1 MWKILITE
9 FLVDIRNQKLRTS
22 LTVIAIGWGTF
33 AVVLLLAF
41 GQGVGNKM
49 LEGML
54 GAGNQVMI
62 IYGGQTSM
70 NYEGLGLGRPI
81 RFTEDD
87 IELIQRTVPHIA
99 YISPQYG
106 RYGMQLKSDLLTT
119 TTYGEGVNPGFE
131 IMRTMYPAA
140 GGRFINER
148 DVVEQRRVVFLG
160 NGIAK
165 RLFGEIDPVGK
176 QVILDGTPFVVIG
189 VMQAKLQTSMN
200 NGPDENRA
208 IIPHTTFRNMYS
220 FRNLNSILVRPSDP
234 SRQLEVKE
242 SITNILAGK
251 YKFYVTDRTAIS
263 IWDFIENE
271 RMSRNISFGITL
283 FLFAVGFFTLLIAG
297 VGIANIMYVVVKERT
312 REIGIKKAIG
322 ARRIHITAQFIV
334 ESLLISFVGGGLGIL
349 AAVGVVNVVLAM
361 ELNEGAGEFLGSP
374 VLSES
379 VMIITVGVLTII
391 GFIAGVF
398 PAKKAASV
406 EPVES
411 LRYE

>member
-22 LTVIAIGWGTF
+22 LTVIAIAWGTF

-70 NYEGLGLGRPI
+70 NYEGLGVGRPI

-106 RYGMQLKSDLLTT
+106 RYGMQLKSDILTT

-140 GGRFINER
+140 GGRFINDR

-160 NGIAK
+160 NGIAS
-165 RLFGEIDPVGK
+165 RLFGDADPVGK
-176 QVILDGTPFVVIG
+176 QVILDGTPFIVIG

-220 FRNLNSILVRPSDP
+220 FRNLNSILVRPTDP
-234 SRQLEVKE
+234 SKQLEVKE
-242 SITNILAGK
+242 SITNLLAGK
-251 YKFYVTDRTAIS
+251 YKFDVTDRTAIS

-312 REIGIKKAIG
+312 REIGIKKALG

-349 AAVGVVNVVLAM
+349 VAAGVVTVVLAM
-361 ELNEGAGEFLGSP
+361 ELTEGAGEFLGSP

-379 VMIITVGVLTII
+379 VMIVTVGVLTII

>member
-1 MWKILITE
+1 MWKILILE
-9 FLVDIRNQKLRTS
+9 FFEDLKAQKLRTS
-22 LTVIAIGWGTF
+22 LTVMAISWGTF

-62 IYGGQTSM
+62 VYGGQTSL
-70 NYEGLGLGRPI
+70 NYDGLGVGRRI

-87 IELIQRTVPHIA
+87 IELLNKTVPHIE

-106 RYGMQLKSDLLTT
+106 RYGMQLRTDLTTT
-119 TTYGEGVNPGFE
+119 TTYGEGVNPSFE

-148 DVVEQRRVVFLG
+148 DVIEQRRVVFLG
-160 NGIAK
+160 NSIAT
-165 RLFGEIDPVGK
+165 RLFGEDDPIGK
-176 QVILDGTPFVVIG
+176 QVMLDGIPFTVIG
-189 VMQAKLQTSMN
+189 IMQAKLQTSMS

-208 IIPHTTFRNMYS
+208 IIPYSTFRNMYS
-220 FRNLNSILVRPSDP
+220 FRNLNSILIRPTDS
-234 SRQLEVKE
+234 SKQEEVK
-242 SITNILAGK
+242 SAVTNILAGK
-251 YKFYVTDRTAIS
+251 YKFDPKDQSALP
-263 IWDFIENE
+263 IWDFIEAE
-271 RMSRNISFGITL
+271 KISRNISLGVSI

-322 ARRIHITAQFIV
+322 ARNIHITSQFIF
-334 ESLLISFVGGGLGIL
+334 ESLFISFIGGGLGIL
-349 AAVGVVNVVLAM
+349 GAIGVVKLILAM
-361 ELNEGAGEFLGSP
+361 ELKDGAGEFLGSP
-374 VLSES
+374 VLSDS
-379 VMIITVGVLTII
+379 VMIITVVVLSII

-398 PAKKAASV
+398 PARKAALV

>member
-1 MWKILITE
+1 MWKILFIE
-9 FLVDIRNQKLRTS
+9 FFADLRNQKLRTF
-22 LTVIAIGWGTF
+22 LTVMAISWGTF

-62 IYGGQTSM
+62 IYGGQTSI
-70 NYEGLGLGRPI
+70 NHDGLGIGRPI
-81 RFTEDD
+81 RFKEDD
-87 IELIQRTVPHIA
+87 IDLISKTVPHIE

-106 RYGMQLKSDLLTT
+106 RYGMQLKTELTTT

-140 GGRFINER
+140 GGRFINEK
-148 DVVEQRRVVFLG
+148 DVTEQRRVIFLG
-160 NGIAK
+160 HGIAG
-165 RLFGEIDPVGK
+165 RLFGDEDPIGK
-176 QVILDGTPFVVIG
+176 QLLLDGTPFVVIG
-189 VMQAKLQTSMN
+189 VMQPKLQTSMS
-200 NGPDENRA
+200 NGPDEDRA
-208 IIPHTTFRNMYS
+208 IIPYTTFRNMYS
-220 FRNLNSILVRPSDP
+220 YRNLGSILIRPTDP
-234 SRQLEVKE
+234 ARQLEVKE
-242 SITNILAGK
+242 AVTNTLANK
-251 YKFYVTDRTAIS
+251 YKFDVTDKNAIS

-271 RMSRNISFGITL
+271 KISRNISLGVSI

-297 VGIANIMYVVVKERT
+297 VGIANIMYVIVKERT

-322 ARRIHITAQFIV
+322 ARRIHITSQFIF
-334 ESLLISFVGGGLGIL
+334 ESLFISFIGGGLGIL
-349 AAVGVVNVVLAM
+349 AAIGVVNLVLSM

-374 VLSES
+374 VLSDT
-379 VMIITVGVLTII
+379 VMIITVGVLALI

-398 PAKKAASV
+398 PARKAATV

>member
-1 MWKILITE
+1 MWKILFIE
-9 FLVDIRNQKLRTS
+9 FFADLRNQKLRTF
-22 LTVIAIGWGTF
+22 LTVMAISWGTF

-41 GQGVGNKM
+41 GQGIGNKM

-62 IYGGQTSM
+62 IYGGQTSI
-70 NYEGLGLGRPI
+70 NHDGLGVGRPI
-81 RFTEDD
+81 RFKEEDID
-87 IELIQRTVPHIA
+87 LITKTVPHID

-106 RYGMQLKSDLLTT
+106 RYGMQLKTELTTT

-140 GGRFINER
+140 GGRFINEK
-148 DVVEQRRVVFLG
+148 DVTEQRRVIFLG
-160 NGIAK
+160 HGIAG
-165 RLFGEIDPVGK
+165 RLFGDEDPVGK
-176 QVILDGTPFVVIG
+176 QLLLDGTPFVVIG
-189 VMQAKLQTSMN
+189 VMQPKLQTSMS
-200 NGPDENRA
+200 NGPDEDRA
-208 IIPHTTFRNMYS
+208 IIPYTTFRNMYS
-220 FRNLNSILVRPSDP
+220 FRNLGSILIRPTDP
-234 SRQLEVKE
+234 DRQLEVKDAV
-242 SITNILAGK
+242 TNILASK
-251 YKFYVTDRTAIS
+251 YKFDVSDRNAIS

-271 RMSRNISFGITL
+271 KISRNISLGVSI

-297 VGIANIMYVVVKERT
+297 VGIANIMYVIVKERT

-322 ARRIHITAQFIV
+322 ARRMHITSQFIF
-334 ESLLISFVGGGLGIL
+334 ESLFISFLGGGMGIL
-349 AAVGVVNVVLAM
+349 AAMGVVNLVLAM

-374 VLSES
+374 VLSDT
-379 VMIITVGVLTII
+379 VMFITVGVLAII

-398 PAKKAASV
+398 PARKAATV

>member
-1 MWKILITE
+1 MWKILFIE
-9 FLVDIRNQKLRTS
+9 FFADLKNQKLRS
-22 LTVIAIGWGTF
+22 FLTVMAISWGTF

-62 IYGGQTSM
+62 IYGGQTSI
-70 NYEGLGLGRPI
+70 NHDGLGIGRPI
-81 RFTEDD
+81 RFKEEDID
-87 IELIQRTVPHIA
+87 LITKTVPHID

-106 RYGMQLKSDLLTT
+106 RYGMQLKTELTTT

-140 GGRFINER
+140 GGRFINEK
-148 DVVEQRRVVFLG
+148 DVTEQRRVIFLG
-160 NGIAK
+160 HGIAG
-165 RLFGEIDPVGK
+165 RLFGEQDPVGK
-176 QVILDGTPFVVIG
+176 QLLLDGTPFVVIG
-189 VMQAKLQTSMN
+189 VMQPKLQTSMS
-200 NGPDENRA
+200 NGPDEDRA
-208 IIPHTTFRNMYS
+208 IIPYTTFRNMYS
-220 FRNLNSILVRPSDP
+220 FRNLGSILIRPTDP
-234 SRQLEVKE
+234 DRQLEVKE
-242 SITNILAGK
+242 AVTSILASK
-251 YKFYVTDRTAIS
+251 YKFDVTDRNAIS

-271 RMSRNISFGITL
+271 KISRNISLGVSI

-297 VGIANIMYVVVKERT
+297 VGIANIMYVIVKERT

-322 ARRIHITAQFIV
+322 ARRIHITSQFIF
-334 ESLLISFVGGGLGIL
+334 ESLFISFLGGGMGIL
-349 AAVGVVNVVLAM
+349 AAMGVVNLVLAL

-374 VLSES
+374 VLSDT
-379 VMIITVGVLTII
+379 VMLITVGVLAII

-398 PAKKAASV
+398 PARKAATV

>member
-1 MWKILITE
+1 MWKILFVE
-9 FLVDIRNQKLRTS
+9 FFSDLRNQKLRTF
-22 LTVIAIGWGTF
+22 LTVMAISWGTF

-62 IYGGQTSM
+62 IYGGQTSI
-70 NYEGLGLGRPI
+70 NHDGLGIGRPI
-81 RFTEDD
+81 RFKEEDID
-87 IELIQRTVPHIA
+87 LITKTVPYID

-106 RYGMQLKSDLLTT
+106 RYGMQLKTELTTT

-140 GGRFINER
+140 GGRFINEK
-148 DVVEQRRVVFLG
+148 DVTEQRRVIFLG
-160 NGIAK
+160 HGIAG
-165 RLFGEIDPVGK
+165 RLFGDEDPIGK
-176 QVILDGTPFVVIG
+176 QLLLDGTPFVVIG
-189 VMQAKLQTSMN
+189 VMQPKLQTSMS
-200 NGPDENRA
+200 NGPDEDRA
-208 IIPHTTFRNMYS
+208 IIPYTTFRNMYS
-220 FRNLNSILVRPSDP
+220 FRNLGSILIRPTDP
-234 SRQLEVKE
+234 DRQLEVKE
-242 SITNILAGK
+242 AVTSILASK
-251 YKFYVTDRTAIS
+251 YKFDVSDKNAIS

-271 RMSRNISFGITL
+271 KISRNISLGVSI

-297 VGIANIMYVVVKERT
+297 VGIANIMYVIVKERT

-322 ARRIHITAQFIV
+322 ARRIHITSQFIF
-334 ESLLISFVGGGLGIL
+334 ESLFISFLGGGMGIL
-349 AAVGVVNVVLAM
+349 AAMGVVKLVLAM

-374 VLSES
+374 VLSDS
-379 VMIITVGVLTII
+379 VMMITVGVLAII

-398 PAKKAASV
+398 PARKAASV

>member
-22 LTVIAIGWGTF
+22 LTVIAIAWGTF

-70 NYEGLGLGRPI
+70 NYEGLGVGRPI

-106 RYGMQLKSDLLTT
+106 RYGMQLKSDILTT

-140 GGRFINER
+140 GGRFINDR

-160 NGIAK
+160 NGIAS
-165 RLFGEIDPVGK
+165 RLFGDADPVGK
-176 QVILDGTPFVVIG
+176 QVILDGTPFIVIG

-220 FRNLNSILVRPSDP
+220 FRNLNSILVRPTDP
-234 SRQLEVKE
+234 SKQLEVKE
-242 SITNILAGK
+242 SITNLLAGK
-251 YKFYVTDRTAIS
+251 YKFDVTDRTAIS

-312 REIGIKKAIG
+312 REIGIKKALG

-349 AAVGVVNVVLAM
+349 AAAGVVTVVLAM
-361 ELNEGAGEFLGSP
+361 ELTEGAGEFLGSP

-379 VMIITVGVLTII
+379 VMIVTVGVLTII

>member
-9 FLVDIRNQKLRTS
+9 FLVDIGNQKLRTS
-22 LTVIAIGWGTF
+22 LTVIAIAWGTF

-70 NYEGLGLGRPI
+70 NYEGLGVGRPI

-106 RYGMQLKSDLLTT
+106 RYGMQLKSDILTT

-140 GGRFINER
+140 GGRFINDR

-160 NGIAK
+160 NGIAS
-165 RLFGEIDPVGK
+165 RLFGDADPVGK
-176 QVILDGTPFVVIG
+176 QVILDGTPFIVIG

-208 IIPHTTFRNMYS
+208 IIPHTTFRNMY
-220 FRNLNSILVRPSDP
+220 
-234 SRQLEVKE
+234 
-242 SITNILAGK
+242 
-251 YKFYVTDRTAIS
+251 
-263 IWDFIENE
+263 
-271 RMSRNISFGITL
+271 
-283 FLFAVGFFTLLIAG
+283 
-297 VGIANIMYVVVKERT
+297 
-312 REIGIKKAIG
+312 
-322 ARRIHITAQFIV
+322 
-334 ESLLISFVGGGLGIL
+334 
-349 AAVGVVNVVLAM
+349 
-361 ELNEGAGEFLGSP
+361 
-374 VLSES
+374 
-379 VMIITVGVLTII
+379 
-391 GFIAGVF
+391 
-398 PAKKAASV
+398 
-406 EPVES
+406 
-411 LRYE
+411 

>member
-1 MWKILITE
+1 MWKILFVE
-9 FLVDIRNQKLRTS
+9 FFADLRNQKLRTF
-22 LTVIAIGWGTF
+22 LTVMAISWGTF

-62 IYGGQTSM
+62 VYGGQTSI

-81 RFTEDD
+81 RFNEDD
-87 IELIQRTVPHIA
+87 IDLISKTVSHIE

-106 RYGMQLKSDLLTT
+106 RWGMQLKTDMATT

-131 IMRTMYPAA
+131 VMRTMYPAA
-140 GGRFINER
+140 GGRFINEK
-148 DVVEQRRVVFLG
+148 DVNEQRRVVFLG
-160 NGIAK
+160 HGIAT
-165 RLFGEIDPVGK
+165 RLFGEGDPIGK
-176 QVILDGTPFVVIG
+176 QVLLDGTPFTVIG
-189 VMQAKLQTSMN
+189 IMQPKLQTSMN

-208 IIPHTTFRNMYS
+208 IIPYTTFRNMYS
-220 FRNLNSILVRPSDP
+220 YRNLGSILIRPTDP
-234 SRQLEVKE
+234 SHQLEVKQAVR
-242 SITNILAGK
+242 NILANK
-251 YKFYVTDRTAIS
+251 YKFDVNDKNAVS
-263 IWDFIENE
+263 VWDFIENE
-271 RMSRNISFGITL
+271 RINRNISMGISI

-322 ARRIHITAQFIV
+322 ARRIHITSQFIF
-334 ESLLISFVGGGLGIL
+334 ESLFISFIGGGLGIL
-349 AAVGVVNVVLAM
+349 AAIGVVNLVLAM
-361 ELNEGAGEFLGSP
+361 ELKDGAGEFLGSP
-374 VLSES
+374 VLSDS
-379 VMIITVGVLTII
+379 VMLVTVGVLAII

-398 PAKKAASV
+398 PARKAATV

>member
-1 MWKILITE
+1 MWKILFIE
-9 FLVDIRNQKLRTS
+9 FFADLRNQKLRTF
-22 LTVIAIGWGTF
+22 LTVMAISWGTF

-62 IYGGQTSM
+62 IYGGQTSI
-70 NYEGLGLGRPI
+70 NHDGLGVGRPI
-81 RFTEDD
+81 RFKEEDID
-87 IELIQRTVPHIA
+87 LITKTVPYID

-106 RYGMQLKSDLLTT
+106 RYGMQLKTELTTT

-140 GGRFINER
+140 GGRFINEK
-148 DVVEQRRVVFLG
+148 DVTEQRRVIFLG
-160 NGIAK
+160 HGIAG
-165 RLFGEIDPVGK
+165 RLFGDEDPVGK
-176 QVILDGTPFVVIG
+176 QLLLDGTPFVVIG
-189 VMQAKLQTSMN
+189 VMQPKLQTSMS
-200 NGPDENRA
+200 NGPDEDRA
-208 IIPHTTFRNMYS
+208 IIPYTTFRNMYS
-220 FRNLNSILVRPSDP
+220 FRNLGSILIRPTDP
-234 SRQLEVKE
+234 DRQLEVKDAV
-242 SITNILAGK
+242 TNILASK
-251 YKFYVTDRTAIS
+251 YKFDVSDRNAIS

-271 RMSRNISFGITL
+271 KISRNISLGVSI

-297 VGIANIMYVVVKERT
+297 VGIANIMYVIVKERT

-322 ARRIHITAQFIV
+322 ARRIHITSQFIF
-334 ESLLISFVGGGLGIL
+334 ESLFISFLGGGMGIL
-349 AAVGVVNVVLAM
+349 AAMGVVKLVLAM

-374 VLSES
+374 VLSDS
-379 VMIITVGVLTII
+379 VMLITVGVLAII

-398 PAKKAASV
+398 PARKAASV